1 MTDART
7 AERPLIDTERILA
20 PIPGDL
26 PAGEDIRYEPEFDAL
41 AEARRMDD
49 DTDKGIWQTDDVKR
63 ADWKGVVV
71 GATEL
76 LASRSKDLQVAVWLV
91 QALVQQHGPAAIAPG
106 LSMLTGLVDA
116 FWDGLYPRID
126 EDGDTEA
133 RLAPLLWLDERLSRD
148 LLALPIALPEPGAK
162 SGLRLQDWQNAQRL
176 RKLAGRDARAYKAAI
191 AEGEVPVERIVK
203 DVEKTPSDFYVAQ
216 RDSLKAAEAAAHAL
230 GAALDRLAGRN
241 APALSRIKRTVEE
254 LCRFQ
259 EDVLRKRGV
268 TLEPTASVAA
278 PEAASEAAGTGDAAT
293 TPGAAAHPAG
303 AAWTGGPR
311 NREEAYGMLRQI
323 ADYLEQEEPHSPTSY
338 LVRRAASWGQLSLP
352 ELYADLLGDRGE
364 VGRMFSVLRLKD
376 E

>member
-1 MTDART
+1 MTDAQT
-7 AERPLIDTERILA
+7 AERPLIDAERILA
-20 PIPGDL
+20 PIPGDD

-63 ADWKGVVV
+63 ADWKGVAA
-71 GATEL
+71 GAADL
-76 LASRSKDLQVAVWLV
+76 LATRSKDLQVAVWLV
-91 QALVQQHGPAAIAPG
+91 QALAQQHGPVAIAPG
-106 LSMLTGLVDA
+106 LSLLTGLAEA

-126 EDGDTEA
+126 EDGDAEA
-133 RLAPLLWLDERLSRD
+133 RFAPLLWLDDRLSRD
-148 LLALPIALPEPGAK
+148 LLALPIALPEQGAK

-176 RKLAGRDARAYKAAI
+176 RKLAGRDVRAYKEAI
-191 AEGEVPVERIVK
+191 AEGEVPVERIVR

-216 RDSLKAAEAAAHAL
+216 RESLKAAEAAAHAL
-230 GAALDRLAGRN
+230 SAALDRLAGRN
-241 APALSRIKRTVEE
+241 APAFSRMRRTLEE

-268 TLEPTASVAA
+268 ALEPIAPAAA
-278 PEAASEAAGTGDAAT
+278 PETDGAEDGEAAE
-293 TPGAAAHPAG
+293 GAAARPAG
-303 AAWTGGPR
+303 AAWTCGPR
-311 NREEAYGMLRQI
+311 SREEAYGMLRQI
-323 ADYLEQEEPHSPTSY
+323 ADYLEKEEPHSPTSY

-352 ELYADLLGDRGE
+352 DLYADLLGDRGE

>member
-1 MTDART
+1 MTDAQI
-7 AERPLIDTERILA
+7 AERQLLDAERILA
-20 PIPGDL
+20 PIPGDD

-41 AEARRMDD
+41 VEARRMDD

-63 ADWKGVVV
+63 ADWKGVAA

-76 LASRSKDLQVAVWLV
+76 LATRSKDLQVAVWLV

-106 LSMLTGLVDA
+106 VSLLTGLVEA

-126 EDGDTEA
+126 EDGDIEA
-133 RLAPLLWLDERLSRD
+133 RVAPLLWLDERLARD
-148 LLALPIALPEPGAK
+148 LLALPIALPEQGAK

-203 DVEKTPSDFYVAQ
+203 DVEKTPADFYVTQ
-216 RDSLKAAEAAAHAL
+216 RGSLKAASAAVHTLSAT
-230 GAALDRLAGRN
+230 LDRLAGRT
-241 APALSRIKRTVEE
+241 APAFSRIKRTLDE
-254 LCRFQ
+254 LCQFQ

-268 TLEPTASVAA
+268 ALEPTAPA
-278 PEAASEAAGTGDAAT
+278 PDAASETADAA
-293 TPGAAAHPAG
+293 AAPRASARPAASG
-303 AAWTGGPR
+303 PAWTGGPR

-323 ADYLEQEEPHSPTSY
+323 ADFLEKEEPHSPTSY
-338 LVRRAASWGQLSLP
+338 LVRRAAAWGQLSLP